1 MMVLHSANSK
11 HIESIIDCCSGKMIS
26 EEEQKGLQLGEGK
39 PYVGYVKDSDYYF
52 DGYSHF
58 SIH

>member
-1 MMVLHSANSK
+1 MINE
-11 HIESIIDCCSGKMIS
+11 ESDRP
-26 EEEQKGLQLGEGK
+26 LQLEEGR

-58 SIH
+58 SIHE